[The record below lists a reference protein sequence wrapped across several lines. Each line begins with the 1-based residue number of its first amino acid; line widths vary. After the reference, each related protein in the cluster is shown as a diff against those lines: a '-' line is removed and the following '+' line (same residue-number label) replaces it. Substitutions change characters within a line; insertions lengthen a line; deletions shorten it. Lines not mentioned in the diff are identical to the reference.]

1 MKRIFVIS
9 LFLVACDNGPNFAKL
24 CEENPE
30 ICQEF
35 TEDSWCKK
43 ERINI
48 GFANL
53 EQKQDPKDINQ
64 FNQLVAYE
72 AYEKCVSHASKIEHI
87 KLKEKTTRRVNNMI
101 KARERIKEISE
112 ETRNSDH
119 PRLLYFHWTRY
130 MDEAALEK
138 FLSYEG
144 SSELETP
151 ESQFELATYYAKRD
165 PQKTIGVLFH
175 ALELH
180 QEPNPINPEVF
191 KSLSSIFTDKE
202 KYKQGYIWLKVLSLY
217 SPDDKDLT
225 TESLSQYST
234 FYNLD
239 AAFLDKAAELTLEKI
254 REGNFTAPKY

>member
-9 LFLVACDNGPNFAKL
+9 LFLMACDNGPNFASL

-43 ERINI
+43 ERINV

-53 EQKQDPKDINQ
+53 AQKQTPQDINQ

-72 AYEKCVSHASKIEHI
+72 AYEKCISHASKIEHI
-87 KLKEKTTRRVNNMI
+87 KLKDKTTRRIDNML
-101 KARERIKEISE
+101 KARAKIKEISDA
-112 ETRNSDH
+112 TVNSEH

-130 MDEAALEK
+130 MNEDSLAK
-138 FLSYEG
+138 FLAYEG

-165 PQKTIGVLFH
+165 PYKTIGVLFH

-180 QEPNPINPEVF
+180 KDGNLINPEIF

-202 KYKQGYIWLKVLSLY
+202 KYKQGYIWLKVLNLY
-217 SPDDKDLT
+217 APEDENISST
-225 TESLSQYST
+225 TLSEYAT
-234 FYNLD
+234 FYKLD
-239 AAFLDKAAELTLEKI
+239 AQFLDKAAALTLEKI
-254 REGNFTAPKY
+254 ENGTFTAPKY